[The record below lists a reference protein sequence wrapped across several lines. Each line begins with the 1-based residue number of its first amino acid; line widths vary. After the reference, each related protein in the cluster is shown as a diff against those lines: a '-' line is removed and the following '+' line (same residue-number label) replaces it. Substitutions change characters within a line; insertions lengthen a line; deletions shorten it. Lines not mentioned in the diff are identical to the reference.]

1 MKRKVQL
8 YVAGRQVDLGD
19 DSFIL
24 YNWTREELGNPT
36 AVVNSSSHQIQ
47 LPGTCRNNSV
57 LGAVFRLD
65 RRTLFGIRYDGTE
78 FDPTRK
84 TPFMLYDNDGTV
96 LESGYCRLD
105 EVNTHNRRH
114 AYTVT
119 LYGGLGSF
127 FYALASKDDG
137 TPRTLADL
145 IWADM
150 DGEDVTDFDVT
161 PAAVTVQDAWTYL
174 GGGEPERRSWW
185 NVLNFAPCYNGL
197 PDDFDATHALMKAGG
212 LDTYGYTNIPEGKD
226 EDGEHGYE
234 YAYKAGLDCA
244 LVSFTNP
251 HTEWE
256 LGDLRWYLQRPVV
269 SVKAF
274 IAAICDTRNN
284 GGYEVNLDETF
295 FKDDNPYYAD
305 AWWTLPMIATEDRS
319 NTQCLRNILAA
330 TKSPMSYLVD
340 YAKHFGLVF
349 LWDTARHKVS
359 IVTRATFYQQEFG
372 GGTGEEGD
380 ESAIPSS
387 YKSKSQGANY
397 YSISSIANAYADTTS
412 TSYATINYAR
422 GASAETHFYLTFDLS
437 GIPLNAVIR
446 SVTVKSK
453 AYANQSSGNIVSKGQ
468 NVCRGTTPVGVDSE
482 LVGSTS
488 VLTLDAGTGW
498 TRANI
503 EDLCIHY
510 YAIRPASGSTLNT
523 NYTMRLYGAEV
534 TVEYEIPSPSYF
546 KQVIDLTKRIDRSQ
560 PITIDPVLADRK
572 WYQLG
577 DGGKGEFAEQYKADY
592 GRGYAIQRIDTGYE
606 FDAGTTVLTEGQTF
620 QEAAEVSETDF
631 LFAAAVNNNLRG
643 ARFAFTLPRYERVS
657 IELWNAEGESQSY
670 DITCPEDV
678 NYYDNP
684 DHPFTDWLPKLQL
697 HGADNKGNDGADT
710 LVFFSGVLDT
720 PSYGSGGYAIRR
732 PYFLTDDS
740 AAMTDLAGGP
750 CWDLTRTNGIHR
762 HSLPSFRRNV
772 LSGPYIVQSWEWG
785 APAARPVPDIQY
797 PNGAPTALYDMWW
810 KAYLA
815 DRYNVDTAVMKCMVD
830 LRGLEVGQELMRRFF
845 WYDNALWTLNAIRNH
860 SLTTWDLTECEF
872 VKVQSK
878 AAYTDG
884 PGSLTSHFLDI
895 TPASTSFQVK
905 SRGEILTLTIRS
917 SSAWTLSLSSAVDWL
932 VPSALSGSAGTT
944 VITLT
949 AVGNDSNARRSVN
962 VTVTNSDGI
971 SKLFSVI
978 QPPKTAGSLTLD
990 PASLNINSGGTGLR
1004 GASSRVIAADNAA
1017 WDVDMT
1023 TVPAWLRLNKS
1034 SAGVTVYCDGNSGSV
1049 RSAYIKVFLTEDTDT
1064 YAILAVTQ
1072 EEGASGTGGI
1082 TLLDGNGN
1090 SSATVESTGGTLT
1103 LYVTIPEGDDWTI
1116 VSSESWASLSAAS
1129 GTGNGSVVV
1138 TIPSYSGSS
1147 DRQATITA
1155 TRDGYSEGAV
1165 FYIHQAAPAAA
1176 TDEITIVRY
1185 PNNWFY
1191 NNVEAG
1197 AVGGGFAASLSASG
1211 SWSAA
1216 VGANSSWIHP
1226 ETQYG
1231 AWSGNATNDTTLWFD
1246 VDANTGAARTGTIVG
1261 TCGTASTTFYVHQA
1275 GDGTITISAAFNKE
1289 NIDASAQDI
1298 YLIIQATSG
1307 LAWSLDNINSNLSPV
1322 RTSGTGSDEI
1332 RCAVAAN
1339 SGSSYRDMSIRVYV
1353 NSSLHPVATVR
1364 QNAPASSD
1372 YLRVTPF
1379 GTVNV
1384 QAYDTYK
1391 NFTIECST
1399 SWQVTTTA
1407 SGITFSQSS
1416 GSGNA
1421 TVRVSFAANTSSSSR
1436 SIPISF
1442 ATTNGSGLVTPVT
1455 IVQGAASA
1463 ATLSVSPTTVD
1474 LPALGTST
1482 GVTVSAS
1489 DTWFLSKSASWI
1501 SYQVVDSGHFNIYA
1515 SENTGM
1521 ARTGTVTVTCGDKT
1535 VTVTVNQA
1543 GSSSLEVSS
1552 MTAALGSD
1560 NGSTAQITVYASRAW
1575 DVNPDTIPAWLQV
1588 SYPSHAGSANGET
1601 LTFTAKSA
1609 NTTGSSR
1616 SGYIYV
1622 RLTDDP
1628 DTYKEIAVTQ
1638 AGANYLYVSPTAAQV
1653 GNGIGTG
1660 WINVRSNSSWHIKS
1674 IDDGLEIGT
1683 AGQSGTGTK
1692 DVNYLYTANPSQE
1705 VRRLRVVYCLDDDE
1719 TKEAM
1724 FTVIQAAATAP
1735 IQITPDSSLWFQTG
1749 EDEGESVLTA
1759 TRVVRC
1765 TADWTAASSKG
1776 WLTFSPA
1783 SGVANTDVTVNFTAR
1798 GSLTDVLTATWT
1810 VTSGNNTKSLSARC
1824 IPAPEPFDPNA

>member
-1 MKRKVQL
+1 MRRKVQL

-36 AVVNSSSHQIQ
+36 AVINSSSHQIQ
-47 LPGTCRNNSV
+47 LPGTCRNNGV
-57 LGAVFRLD
+57 LGAAFRLD
-65 RRTLFGIRYDGTE
+65 RRTLFGNRYDGTQ

-114 AYTVT
+114 AYTMT

-127 FYALASKDDG
+127 FYALASKEDG

-145 IWADM
+145 VWTGDDDEEANFNISPGA
-150 DGEDVTDFDVT
+150 
-161 PAAVTVQDAWTYL
+161 AAVNDAWGWLSTGESAL
-174 GGGEPERRSWW
+174 GLYHAW
-185 NVLNFAPCYNGL
+185 NIINFAPCYNGL
-197 PDDFDATHALMKAGG
+197 PDDFDASHALMKAGG

-274 IAAICDTRNN
+274 IAAICDPDNN

-295 FKDDNPYYAD
+295 FKDDNPAYAD
-305 AWWTLPMIATEDRS
+305 AWWTLPMIATEDR
-319 NTQCLRNILAA
+319 NNVECLKNVLAA

-349 LWDTARHKVS
+349 LWDTSRHEVS

-372 GGTGEEGD
+372 GGNPEEGEETV
-380 ESAIPSS
+380 IPSA
-387 YKSKSQGANY
+387 YLTRDEGAAY
-397 YSISSIANAYADTTS
+397 YSASNVSNGYHASNNS
-412 TSYATINYAR
+412 TYCQIGLTR
-422 GASAETHFYLTFDLS
+422 GEGAETHFFYKFDFS
-437 GIPLNAVIR
+437 GIPANAIIR
-446 SVTVKSK
+446 SVAVKAT
-453 AYANQSSGNIVSKGQ
+453 AYISNRTSSIVATR
-468 NVCRGTTPVGVDSE
+468 VCAVARGTTDVAAGVNVTGTASPV
-482 LVGSTS
+482 TIN
-488 VLTLDAGTGW
+488 AGTGW
-498 TRANI
+498 TRQNLD
-503 EDLCIHY
+503 DLAIHLHAVRGTSNTTSNY
-510 YAIRPASGSTLNT
+510 YFRF
-523 NYTMRLYGAEV
+523 YGADV
-534 TVEYEIPSPSYF
+534 TVEYEIPAPSES
-546 KQVIDLTKRIDRSQ
+546 KPVIDLTKRVDRSQ

-577 DGGKGEFAEQYKADY
+577 DGGKGEFVEQYKADY
-592 GRGYAIQRIDTGYE
+592 GRGYAVQRIDTGYE

-620 QEAAEVSETDF
+620 QEAAEVSESDF

-643 ARFAFTLPRYERVS
+643 ARFAFTLPRYEKVS
-657 IELWNAEGESQSY
+657 IELWNTDGESQSY

-678 NYYDNP
+678 NYFDNP

-697 HGADNKGNDGADT
+697 HGADNKGNDGTDT
-710 LVFFSGVLDT
+710 LVFFTGIIDT
-720 PSYGSGGYAIRR
+720 PSYGSGGYAIRK
-732 PYFLTDDS
+732 PYFLTDDDT
-740 AAMTDLAGGP
+740 AMTDLAGGP
-750 CWDLTRTNGIHR
+750 CWDLTRTSGIQR
-762 HSLPSFRRNV
+762 SSLPSFRRNV

-785 APAARPVPDIQY
+785 VPAARPVPDIQH

-815 DRYNVDTAVMKCMVD
+815 DRYNVDTAVMTCMVD
-830 LRGLEVGQELMRRFF
+830 LRGIEVGQELLRRFF
-845 WYDNALWTLNAIRNH
+845 WYDNALWMLNAIRNH

-932 VPSALSGSAGTT
+932 VPSANSGSAGTT

-949 AVGNDSNARRSVN
+949 AVGNDSSARRSVN

-1023 TVPAWLRLNKS
+1023 TVPSWLRLNKS

-1116 VSSESWASLSAAS
+1116 VSSESWATLSAAS

-1176 TDEITIVRY
+1176 QDEIIIVRY
-1185 PNNWFY
+1185 PSNWFY
-1191 NNVEAG
+1191 NNVEVNATGG
-1197 AVGGGFAASLSASG
+1197 ALGATVSASG
-1211 SWSAA
+1211 NWSAA
-1216 VGANSSWIHP
+1216 LGPNSSWIHP
-1226 ETQYG
+1226 DTQISP
-1231 AWSGNATNDTTLWFD
+1231 WSGGATNNTTIWFD
-1246 VDANTGAARTGTIVG
+1246 VDANNGAARTGTIVG
-1261 TCGTASTTFYVHQA
+1261 TCGNATTTFYVYQA
-1275 GDGTITISAAFNKE
+1275 GDGSLTISAAFNKE
-1289 NIDASAQDI
+1289 SIDASAQDV
-1298 YLIIQATSG
+1298 YLIIQATPG
-1307 LAWSLDNINSNLSPV
+1307 LAWSLDNINSNLTPV

-1332 RCAVAAN
+1332 RCSVSAN
-1339 SGSSYRDMSIRVYV
+1339 SGTSYRDMSIRVYV
-1353 NSSLHPVATVR
+1353 NSSLHPTATVR
-1364 QNAPASSD
+1364 QLAPASSD

-1421 TVRVSFAANTSSSSR
+1421 TVRVNFAANTSSSSR

-1455 IVQGAASA
+1455 IVQGGASA
-1463 ATLSVSPTTVD
+1463 ATLSVNPTTVN

-1489 DTWFLSKSASWI
+1489 DTWF

-1521 ARTGTVTVTCGDKT
+1521 PRTGTVTVTCGDKT

-1552 MTAALGSD
+1552 TTVALGSD
-1560 NGSTAQITVYASRAW
+1560 VGDSEQITVYASRAW
-1575 DVNPDTIPAWLQV
+1575 EVNPDTIPAWLTV
-1588 SYPSHAGSANGET
+1588 SYPSHSGSANGET
-1601 LTFTAKSA
+1601 LTFTAAAA

-1616 SGYIYV
+1616 SAYIYV
-1622 RLTDDP
+1622 RLADDP

-1638 AGANYLYVSPTAAQV
+1638 ASGPYLYVSPTAANA
-1653 GNGIGTG
+1653 GNGVGTG
-1660 WINVRSNSSWHIKS
+1660 FIHVSCNTSWEIYDIETGLSIASS
-1674 IDDGLEIGT
+1674 
-1683 AGQSGTGTK
+1683 AQSGTGDK
-1692 DVNYLYTANPSQE
+1692 DVMYAYTANPDGE
-1705 VRRLRVVYCLDDDE
+1705 VRRCRVRFRTTDQSK
-1719 TKEAM
+1719 TAM
-1724 FTVIQAAATAP
+1724 FTLVQAAATAP
-1735 IQITPDSSLWFQTG
+1735 IQITPDSDLQFEADNQGSTTQL
-1749 EDEGESVLTA
+1749 

-1765 TADWTAASSKG
+1765 TAAWTAASSNS
-1776 WLTFSPA
+1776 WLTFSPS
-1783 SGVANTDVTVNFTAR
+1783 SGAANTDVTVTFTAR
-1798 GSLTDVLTATWT
+1798 ASLTDILRATWT
-1810 VTSGNNTKSLSARC
+1810 VISGNNTKSLSAMC
-1824 IPAPEPFDPNA
+1824 TPAPEIE